1 MFLVGIFDSVDINN
15 TGKLFSPLKAW
26 RLFSLRKCQVF
37 KIKFQLSPGLF
48 RRGLIEVGVGVIS
61 LNRLECQVDQ
71 V

>member
-37 KIKFQLSPGLF
+37 KNQISGITWFIQKGVDRGGGWGYLF
-48 RRGLIEVGVGVIS
+48 K
-61 LNRLECQVDQ
+61 
-71 V
+71 